1 MGPRVSKA
9 KGTKQYAGK
18 IAMYLANFLS
28 AAISAAAP
36 AASAD
41 LAWYDSARVSMT
53 VASQAKHLP
62 ASHGIRVTPSGRFP
76 SDLTRPIGSLVTGR
90 PALIRPC
97 QVISFLR
104 ACLAVRP
111 LLLLLYNIF
120 IRSKALKPIT

>member
-18 IAMYLANFLS
+18 KAMYLANFLS
-28 AAISAAAP
+28 AAISA
-36 AASAD
+36 D
-41 LAWYDSARVSMT
+41 LARYDSARVSMT

-62 ASHGIRVTPSGRFP
+62 ASHGIRVTPLGRFP
-76 SDLTRPIGSLVTGR
+76 PDLTRPTGSLVTGK

-111 LLLLLYNIF
+111 LLLLLLYNIF